1 MLGHVLHV
9 VGVDREAHFRFRSGL
24 RMGQALDELTCA
36 IFEGGRTLVD
46 GHEAH
51 EADGTRERYEEG
63 DPEHGDEQA
72 RPRRRRRQA
81 LGRARRRHQ
90 LRRGR
95 LPRRQGGR
103 ERVATGQGRGDG
115 ERRGR
120 AQPRILLQ
128 APQDRALHRRIE
140 IADDRGR
147 PRRILFLVLPRQLD
161 RALSAERAPSRE
173 QLVEHEA
180 ERVDV
185 AAHRGLASRELL
197 GGHVRGRA
205 RAHVVAAERFRQHRQ
220 AEVRDADL
228 AAAVQHHVLGL
239 EVAVQ
244 DVAVVGGR
252 QTRAELARD
261 VQRLVGR

>member
-128 APQDRALHRRIE
+128 APRSPMIVDGRGGSSSWCCRASSTALFPPNVRR
-140 IADDRGR
+140 
-147 PRRILFLVLPRQLD
+147 PVN
-161 RALSAERAPSRE
+161 SS
-173 QLVEHEA
+173 
-180 ERVDV
+180 
-185 AAHRGLASRELL
+185 
-197 GGHVRGRA
+197 
-205 RAHVVAAERFRQHRQ
+205 
-220 AEVRDADL
+220 
-228 AAAVQHHVLGL
+228 
-239 EVAVQ
+239 
-244 DVAVVGGR
+244 
-252 QTRAELARD
+252 
-261 VQRLVGR
+261 